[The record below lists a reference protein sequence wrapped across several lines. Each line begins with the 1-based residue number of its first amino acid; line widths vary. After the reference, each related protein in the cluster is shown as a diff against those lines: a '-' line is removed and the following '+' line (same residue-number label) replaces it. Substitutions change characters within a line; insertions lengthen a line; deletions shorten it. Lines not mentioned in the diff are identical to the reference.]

1 MLANARDTNIVAVDR
16 AVYIA
21 MGVIAIHSIITFV
34 VILVQVLRIVKV
46 LRACILIQIAKLLA
60 QCLSGELLNVTN
72 FKSGTDVHEAYV

>member
-34 VILVQVLRIVKV
+34 AILVQVLRIVKV
-46 LRACILIQIAKLLA
+46 LRACILIQIAKLCVQVFSLA
-60 QCLSGELLNVTN
+60 ILAVPRS
-72 FKSGTDVHEAYV
+72 